1 MTEQIEHMA
10 DEITVLLNTALTKLE
25 ESIDKQYTDAI
36 AELEA
41 ERKDLEQ
48 ERAAIDDAAADE
60 HLEMVLPAQSR
71 QARREADELILA
83 GDFEGARVKL
93 ETMVRAGNAPYA
105 MDRRRDAITARLGA
119 IDKEERGIAKEIF
132 EQWLSEEVEP
142 TCRASEHGLFLTLLD
157 GLRDFF
163 YKFQD
168 RTNTVISNNRERPLL
183 NQTTFC
189 RLTADERSLEWQ
201 AGTRW
206 YGGRR

>member
-1 MTEQIEHMA
+1 MTEHVQQMA
-10 DEITVLLNTALTKLE
+10 DAITALFDTTLNE
-25 ESIDKQYTDAI
+25 LVVLRDSRYADAI

-48 ERAAIDDAAADE
+48 ERAAIDEAAADE
-60 HLEMVLPAQSR
+60 NLEMVLPAQSR

-119 IDKEERGIAKEIF
+119 IDKEERDIAKQVF
-132 EQWLSEEVEP
+132 EKWFAEEVQP
-142 TCRASEHGLFLTLLD
+142 VCRASEHGLFLTLLD
-157 GLRDFF
+157 GLKDSF
-163 YKFQD
+163 YQFQD